1 MDSSKAKSMEPVVGF
16 LKWTRDRESWR
27 LKRAGS
33 SSSTKKGKGS
43 ETINVDEVIEHI
55 FAQPSSRPL
64 PVPIPLPQMIDILV
78 DFWEADGLYD

>member
-1 MDSSKAKSMEPVVGF
+1 MENTKAETDAMGLS
-16 LKWTRDRESWR
+16 KWTRDREAWR
-27 LKRAGS
+27 LKRIGL
-33 SSSTKKGKGS
+33 SSTKERSKGS
-43 ETINVDEVIEHI
+43 ETVNVDEVIEHI